1 MRRSMFGNR
10 VLVAADN
17 GQPEVGEE
25 GDRAF
30 DIADAA
36 TPNVLHEGEPLHA
49 GLFYVSY
56 TGSYDET
63 RPDTV
68 HR

>member
-1 MRRSMFGNR
+1 MFGHR

-17 GQPEVGEE
+17 GQPAIGEE
-25 GDRAF
+25 GDGAF

-36 TPNVLHEGEPLHA
+36 APNVLHEGEPLHA
-49 GLFYVSY
+49 DLFYVSY
-56 TGSYDET
+56 TTPYDDT
-63 RPDTV
+63 SADTV